1 MPPTI
6 SHDSSTSHTLL
17 ERVKLRQPEAWR
29 RLVELYG
36 PIVYR
41 WCRRYRLFPD
51 DAADIVQE
59 VFANVARH
67 VDRFEHRTQHGGF
80 RSWLSTIT
88 HNEVCDFLRREQR
101 QAQGRGGTDAQE
113 HLAQIPEP
121 PEPSDLT
128 DLNEDRQL
136 ISRRALELVRVEF
149 ENRTWEAFQRAV
161 LEGQYPADIAADL
174 GISVNAVYKAKSR
187 VLRRLRQ
194 ELDELLD

>member
-17 ERVKLRQPEAWR
+17 EKVKLRQPEAWR

-41 WCRRYRLFPD
+41 WCRRYRLSAD

-59 VFANVARH
+59 VFASVARH
-67 VDRFEHRTQHGGF
+67 VDQFEHRAQCGGF

-88 HNEVCDFLRREQR
+88 HNEVCDFFRREQR

-113 HLAQIPEP
+113 RLAQIPEP

-128 DLNEDRQL
+128 DPHEDRQL

-174 GISVNAVYKAKSR
+174 GISINAVYKAKSR